1 MAASANQHQEQSAF
15 NGASTSNPSNG
26 NSGTRQDNSATAS
39 AMKHNPGIDTD
50 WTAEE
55 QAILDDGLVKYASD
69 SSVVRYAKIALQ
81 LPNKTVRDVA
91 LRSRWMNVSPWTSL
105 PEEEFGFFSFLN
117 LNLRLLNQ
125 MATDQA
131 EVFYMILRK
140 KRSQRVFGEGNK
152 ISIGEKKEIS
162 KRRKEDHS
170 RKSKDKKEKVN
181 DSSSKSSQLASRPGA
196 HPYSAPVVCLDND
209 DGISYK
215 AIGGPTG
222 ELLEQN
228 ARFFE
233 QITANFSSFQIQ
245 ENINLFCQV
254 RENLTKIM
262 NR

>member
-91 LRSRWMNVSPWTSL
+91 LRSRWMN
-105 PEEEFGFFSFLN
+105 
-117 LNLRLLNQ
+117 
-125 MATDQA
+125 
-131 EVFYMILRK
+131 
-140 KRSQRVFGEGNK
+140 
-152 ISIGEKKEIS
+152 KKEIS

-196 HPYSAPVVCLDND
+196 HPYSVPAVCLDND

-245 ENINLFCQV
+245 ENINLFCQA

-262 NR
+262 NSMNDTPEIMKQMPPLPVKLNEEVANTILPRMSLHNQMQS